1 MHLADVFD
9 EVRWPDARGC
19 CESMRTECSPPKEH
33 RETEIEHIESKQTFI
48 LYSSHCLRVY
58 RAGGLETE
66 RAVL

>member
-1 MHLADVFD
+1 
-9 EVRWPDARGC
+9 
-19 CESMRTECSPPKEH
+19 MRTECSPPKEH